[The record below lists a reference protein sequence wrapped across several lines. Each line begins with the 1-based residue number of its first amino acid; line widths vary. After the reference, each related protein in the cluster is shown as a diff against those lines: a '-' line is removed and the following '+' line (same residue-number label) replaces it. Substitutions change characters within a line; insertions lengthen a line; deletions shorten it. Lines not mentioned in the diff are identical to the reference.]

1 MTDNPILLSLYND
14 AFASIHC
21 QIYKGKHNIAK
32 PLVIMAMLELI
43 EQGYAVMNKFYIA
56 DIKESYERLQKR
68 YSATTPYQYPLY
80 FLENESFYHL
90 KWKKSKIKTHTPS
103 AKLIRENVEYAY
115 FDNALWDLVQ
125 DQEMRNHFS
134 KIIENYYLN

>member
-1 MTDNPILLSLYND
+1 MIENSILLSLYND

-21 QIYKGKHNIAK
+21 QIYKGKLNIAK

-43 EQGYAVMNKFYIA
+43 EQGDAVMNKFNIA
-56 DIKESYERLQKR
+56 DIKESYERLQKN
-68 YSATTPYQYPLY
+68 YSATTPYQYPIY

-90 KWKKSKIKTHTPS
+90 KWKNSKVKTHTPS

-125 DQEMRNHFS
+125 DQEMRNHFRT
-134 KIIENYYLN
+134 IIENCYLN

>member
-56 DIKESYERLQKR
+56 DIKESYER
-68 YSATTPYQYPLY
+68 
-80 FLENESFYHL
+80 
-90 KWKKSKIKTHTPS
+90 
-103 AKLIRENVEYAY
+103 
-115 FDNALWDLVQ
+115 
-125 DQEMRNHFS
+125 
-134 KIIENYYLN
+134 

>member
-1 MTDNPILLSLYND
+1 MIENSILLSLYND

-21 QIYKGKHNIAK
+21 QIIRGKLNIAK
-32 PLVIMAMLELI
+32 PLIIMSMFELI
-43 EQGYAVMNKFYIA
+43 EQEHVFLNKFYIA
-56 DIKESYERLQKR
+56 DIKESYERLQKK
-68 YSATTPYQYPLY
+68 YSSTTPYQCPLY

-90 KWKKSKIKTHTPS
+90 KWKNGRIKTHTPS

-125 DQEMRNHFS
+125 KQEMRNHFRT
-134 KIIENYYLN
+134 IIENYYLK

>member
-1 MTDNPILLSLYND
+1 MSGCKKN
-14 AFASIHC
+14 
-21 QIYKGKHNIAK
+21 
-32 PLVIMAMLELI
+32 
-43 EQGYAVMNKFYIA
+43 
-56 DIKESYERLQKR
+56 

-90 KWKKSKIKTHTPS
+90 KWKNGRIKTHTPS

-125 DQEMRNHFS
+125 NQEMRNHFRT
-134 KIIENYYLN
+134 IIENYYLK

>member
-1 MTDNPILLSLYND
+1 M
-14 AFASIHC
+14 
-21 QIYKGKHNIAK
+21 
-32 PLVIMAMLELI
+32 
-43 EQGYAVMNKFYIA
+43 IA
-56 DIKESYERLQKR
+56 DIKESYERLQKK

-90 KWKKSKIKTHTPS
+90 KWKNGRIKIHTPS

-125 DQEMRNHFS
+125 NQEMRNHFRT
-134 KIIENYYLN
+134 IIENYYLK

>member
-1 MTDNPILLSLYND
+1 MIENSILLSLYND

-21 QIYKGKHNIAK
+21 QIYKGKLNIAK
-32 PLVIMAMLELI
+32 PLIIMSMFELI
-43 EQGYAVMNKFYIA
+43 EQEHVFLNKFYIA
-56 DIKESYERLQKR
+56 DIKESYERLQKK

-90 KWKKSKIKTHTPS
+90 KWKNGRIKTHTPS

-115 FDNALWDLVQ
+115 FDNALWYLVQ
-125 DQEMRNHFS
+125 NQEMRNHFRT
-134 KIIENYYLN
+134 IIENYYLK

>member
-1 MTDNPILLSLYND
+1 MIENSILLSLYND

-21 QIYKGKHNIAK
+21 QIYKRKLNIAK

-43 EQGYAVMNKFYIA
+43 EQGDAVMNKFNIA
-56 DIKESYERLQKR
+56 DIKESYERLQKN
-68 YSATTPYQYPLY
+68 YSATTPYQYPIY

-90 KWKKSKIKTHTPS
+90 KWKNSKVKTHTPS

-125 DQEMRNHFS
+125 DQEMRNHFRT
-134 KIIENYYLN
+134 IIENCYLN

>member
-1 MTDNPILLSLYND
+1 MIENSILLSLYND

-21 QIYKGKHNIAK
+21 QIYKGKLNIAK

-43 EQGYAVMNKFYIA
+43 EQGDAVMNKFNIA
-56 DIKESYERLQKR
+56 DIKESYERLQKNN
-68 YSATTPYQYPLY
+68 SATTPYQYPIY

-90 KWKKSKIKTHTPS
+90 KWKNSKVKTHTPS

-125 DQEMRNHFS
+125 DQEMRNHFRT
-134 KIIENYYLN
+134 IIENCYLN

>member
-1 MTDNPILLSLYND
+1 MEVIFIKDLKNQGKKG
-14 AFASIHC
+14 
-21 QIYKGKHNIAK
+21 QIKNVKDGYAENF
-32 PLVIMAMLELI
+32 LI
-43 EQGYAVMNKFYIA
+43 KQGYAVMNKFYIA

-90 KWKKSKIKTHTPS
+90 KWKNSKIKTHTPS

>member
-1 MTDNPILLSLYND
+1 MIENSILLSLYND

-21 QIYKGKHNIAK
+21 QIYKGKLNIAK

-43 EQGYAVMNKFYIA
+43 EQGDAVMHKFNIA
-56 DIKESYERLQKR
+56 DIKESYERLQKN
-68 YSATTPYQYPLY
+68 YSATTPYQYPIY

-90 KWKKSKIKTHTPS
+90 KWKNSKVKTHTPS

-125 DQEMRNHFS
+125 DQEMRNHFRT
-134 KIIENYYLN
+134 IIENCYLN

>member
-1 MTDNPILLSLYND
+1 MIENSILLSLYND

-21 QIYKGKHNIAK
+21 QIYKGKLNITK

-43 EQGYAVMNKFYIA
+43 EQGDAVMNKFNIA
-56 DIKESYERLQKR
+56 DIKESYERLQKN
-68 YSATTPYQYPLY
+68 YSATTPYQYPIY

-90 KWKKSKIKTHTPS
+90 KWKNSKVKTHTPS

-125 DQEMRNHFS
+125 DQEMRNHFRT
-134 KIIENYYLN
+134 IIENCYLN

>member
-1 MTDNPILLSLYND
+1 MIENSILLSLYND
-14 AFASIHC
+14 AFASIQC
-21 QIYKGKHNIAK
+21 QIYKGKLNIAK
-32 PLVIMAMLELI
+32 PLIIMSMFELI
-43 EQGYAVMNKFYIA
+43 EQEHVFLNKFYIA
-56 DIKESYERLQKR
+56 DIKESYERLQKK

-90 KWKKSKIKTHTPS
+90 KWKNGRIKTHTPS

-125 DQEMRNHFS
+125 NQEMRNHFRT
-134 KIIENYYLN
+134 IIENYYLK